1 MLGAVWD
8 FIKRHK
14 KKFIFAGVVVG
25 GAVFLGKYAETKLRE
40 LQEKEMAEQLE
51 NARKKHHFDNNQ
63 RTCNMTVLSMI
74 PSLRET
80 LMQRINT
87 EELVAKLK
95 SKPPNKV
102 ELWEDLK
109 IDSFTRVLV
118 ALYGTCILVVLLRV
132 QLNIIGGYMY
142 LDSLLNLNGASK
154 EVVQAPREIQER
166 YLASIQYLLGDGL
179 TLLIRDTR
187 QAVQEVIGSL
197 SLRQELSLEDL
208 HQAVWKVRREVE
220 RAPEDGL
227 DITGRSASTTG
238 LTKYMLPEEEEEKL
252 DQASSLSQDDQV
264 LQKLLSETRDMIE
277 SVDFQTVLST
287 CLEASFTRLCDE
299 VGVFFSAEGNAVAAD
314 GDLGVPKVTLPMAKV
329 IPVMNGQIHQ
339 ICSDSPNKYV
349 QELLLMECVKD
360 FAANVYEAFSQAQ
373 EPPGLT

>member
-1 MLGAVWD
+1 MLGAVWN

-14 KKFIFAGVVVG
+14 KKLIFAGVVVG

-179 TLLIRDTR
+179 TLLISDTR

-197 SLRQELSLEDL
+197 SLRQELSLEEV

-227 DITGRSASTTG
+227 DITGRSASTSG

-277 SVDFQTVLST
+277 SIDFQTVLSK

-299 VGVFFSAEGNAVAAD
+299 SVITSTSLARDFKPHNE
-314 GDLGVPKVTLPMAKV
+314 VTLPMAKV

-373 EPPGLT
+373 EPPGLA